1 MLNESQ
7 ILEQF
12 SQGFDCSQVVLG
24 ACADK
29 IGLDPETA
37 KKVAACFGGGMW
49 YCHECGAVTGA
60 LMAIGAKYVHS
71 QPGDQQAKNQAL
83 AKMNAFREAFSARQG
98 SCVCR
103 EILGYDLSDPE
114 QMAKIQA
121 EELLTTRCPKV
132 VRDALEILEEIL

>member
-49 YCHECGAVTGA
+49 YGHECGAVTGA
-60 LMAIGAKYVHS
+60 LMAIGAKYGHS
-71 QPGDQQAKNQAL
+71 QPGDQQAKKSGPGQDERFPGGVFCAAGEL
-83 AKMNAFREAFSARQG
+83 CLPR
-98 SCVCR
+98 
-103 EILGYDLSDPE
+103 DPG
-114 QMAKIQA
+114 
-121 EELLTTRCPKV
+121 L
-132 VRDALEILEEIL
+132 

>member
-12 SQGFDCSQVVLG
+12 GQGFDCSQVVLS

-29 IGLDPETA
+29 IGLDPMSA
-37 KKVAACFGGGMW
+37 KKIAACFGGGMW
-49 YCHECGAVTGA
+49 CGHTCGAVTGA
-60 LMAIGAKYVHS
+60 LMAIGAKYGHS
-71 QPGDQQAKNQAL
+71 QPGDQQTKAQVL
-83 AKMNAFREAFSARQG
+83 AKMNAFRTAFATRQG
-98 SCVCR
+98 SCICR

-121 EELLTTRCPKV
+121 EGLLTTRCPKV
-132 VRDALEILEEIL
+132 VRDALEVLDQIL

>member
-29 IGLDPETA
+29 IGLDAETA

-49 YCHECGAVTGA
+49 YG
-60 LMAIGAKYVHS
+60 
-71 QPGDQQAKNQAL
+71 
-83 AKMNAFREAFSARQG
+83 
-98 SCVCR
+98 
-103 EILGYDLSDPE
+103 
-114 QMAKIQA
+114 
-121 EELLTTRCPKV
+121 
-132 VRDALEILEEIL
+132 LE